1 MCVFLKQIQCLQ
13 ESETAVLWG
22 WLPVIIVSPL
32 NSWVPLYSP
41 PWYAEPLPHSCPL
54 LLSPPGFSS
63 ALHCCQTKSS
73 KHRCPLS
80 FILFKAA
87 TLVLVTKS
95 EVLCLNFTVHYK
107 LEPASFFA
115 QFAFPWFP
123 HRSVEAA
130 HNAGHLTCFL
140 TCGLGCCSFLSFS
153 ALSQAHFVRMYSSS
167 AFSSR
172 LFSDSGFSDLKFFLD
187 V

>member
-73 KHRCPLS
+73 QTPLS
-80 FILFKAA
+80 PFLYFIQSSHIGFGYQVWSPLPELHGSLQ
-87 TLVLVTKS
+87 TG
-95 EVLCLNFTVHYK
+95 
-107 LEPASFFA
+107 ASFFLCSVCFSVVPAPFSGGCA
-115 QFAFPWFP
+115 QRWTP
-123 HRSVEAA
+123 HLLPDLWPRV
-130 HNAGHLTCFL
+130 LFL
-140 TCGLGCCSFLSFS
+140 PQLLCLK
-153 ALSQAHFVRMYSSS
+153 SSP
-167 AFSSR
+167 FCKNVFKFCL
-172 LFSDSGFSDLKFFLD
+172 LF
-187 V
+187 